1 MFPWS
6 HERGFDVMGSPV
18 CAQPRLSAISR
29 HLILAGSALFLVTA
43 MPAIAQ
49 SASPAAGEAARN
61 FDIPAQPLRDALRE
75 LMQQGR
81 LQIGYEAADVEG
93 KTSSAVSGSM
103 SAGEALS
110 RLLAGTGLTF
120 RYLTAGSVALEPAP
134 RPASGAIQLGPVR
147 VEDGGASAGGIAPS
161 VTSDMLATERTGSF
175 TTRGT
180 ASATKLPLS
189 LRETPQSVTVITR
202 ERIETENL
210 VDLIDVVDSTPG
222 LVVSYNGARPF
233 FQSRGF
239 EIDRI
244 TQDGIPTIH
253 DNYIPGSLGNMA
265 MQDRVEVVRGAT
277 SLMQGAGNPSAAINL
292 IRKRP
297 TDRFQIDASASA
309 GSWNDYRATG
319 DISGPVTG
327 DGRIRA
333 RVVGYYQDA
342 ENFRDIEEDDSR
354 LLYATVDFGLTER
367 TILNVGYSYLDI
379 HSNFAWGGIPL
390 AYDGGKLDVPRS
402 TFVGVD
408 WEYLDN
414 KVHTVYAGLD
424 HDFGGGWRLKL
435 NAAYVDARTDTLATA
450 VAPTEPE
457 GGYGHVW
464 WAAEKNL
471 EQKAIDLYVSGP
483 IELFGRTHELVL
495 GGALSREESHVKEW
509 FDIWYPTS
517 SSGVDFLTWNH
528 SAPRPD
534 ISDDSPYRYD
544 YDVHSK
550 QDSLYATGRFE
561 LADPLKLI
569 LGGRL
574 DWYDR
579 TALWGGDGYGVDAHL
594 TKYAGVTYDI
604 TRNHTVYASY
614 TDVFQPQSQRGIDGD
629 YLDPVVGQNYEIG
642 LKGEYFDGALNAS
655 VALFRLDQTNRA
667 RLLDDQS
674 SCPIFPAD
682 SCYAATGLVRSKG
695 IDAELQG
702 ALTPDWRIAAGF
714 TWSRAR
720 IRKDADPANIG
731 KVLNTLIPTTQFK
744 LSTEYRLP
752 GALNRVKLGGRFTW
766 QSRIFAEATAADDTP
781 VRNQQQAYGLLDLF
795 ATYTPVDRLSV
806 QLAVNNVFDKTYYR
820 NLAGEWGSFFY
831 SASGI
836 FGEPRNVLATVRY
849 RY

>member
-1 MFPWS
+1 MIS
-6 HERGFDVMGSPV
+6 MICTR
-18 CAQPRLSAISR
+18 PRRAFFSR
-29 HLILAGSALFLVTA
+29 HLMLASSALGLAVSS
-43 MPAIAQ
+43 PAIAQ
-49 SASPAAGEAARN
+49 STPSTAGEVVRG
-61 FDIPAQPLRDALRE
+61 FVIPAQPLREALRQ

-81 LQIGYEAADVEG
+81 LQIGFEVVDVDG

-103 SAGEALS
+103 STGEALS

-120 RYLTAGSVALEPAP
+120 RYLAAGSVVLEPAP
-134 RPASGAIQLGPVR
+134 QSAGGAIQLGPVR
-147 VEDGGASAGGIAPS
+147 VEEGGANGGGIAPS
-161 VTSDMLATERTGSF
+161 VTSDILATERTGSF

-180 ASATKLPLS
+180 ASATKLPLT

-222 LVVSYNGARPF
+222 LVVSYSGARPF

-253 DNYIPGSLGNMA
+253 DNYIPSSLGNMA

-297 TDRFQIDASASA
+297 AERLQADISVSA
-309 GSWNDYRATG
+309 GSWNDYRITG
-319 DISGPVTG
+319 DVSAPLTS

-342 ENFRDIEEDDSR
+342 RNFRDIEEDDSR
-354 LLYATVDFGLTER
+354 LAYATIDFDVTDR
-367 TILNVGYSYLDI
+367 TTLNLGYSYLDI
-379 HSNFAWGGIPL
+379 HTNFVWGGIPL
-390 AYDGGKLDVPRS
+390 AYDGSKLDVPRS
-402 TFVGVD
+402 TFVGTD

-414 KVHTVYAGLD
+414 KVNTVFGSLD

-435 NAAYVDARTDTLATA
+435 NATYVDASTDTLATA

-464 WAAEKNL
+464 WAARKNL
-471 EQKAIDLYVSGP
+471 EQKALDLYVSGP
-483 IELFGRTHELVL
+483 VELFGRTHELVL
-495 GGALSREESHVKEW
+495 GGALSREESHVAEW

-517 SSGVDFLTWNH
+517 SNGIDFRTWNH

-534 ISDDSPYRYD
+534 ISEDSPYRYD

-579 TALWGGDGYGVDAHL
+579 TALWGGDGYGVEAHL
-594 TKYAGVTYDI
+594 TKYAGITYDI
-604 TRNHTVYASY
+604 ASNHTVYASY

-629 YLDPVVGQNYEIG
+629 YLEPIIGQNYEIG
-642 LKGEYFDGALNAS
+642 LKGEYFDGALNAAI
-655 VALFRLDQTNRA
+655 ALFQLDQTNRA

-674 SCPIFPAD
+674 NCPSFPSD
-682 SCYAATGLVRSKG
+682 SCYEATGLVRSKG

-702 ALTPDWRIAAGF
+702 ALTPDWQIAAGF
-714 TWSRAR
+714 TWSRAK

-731 KVLNTLIPTTQFK
+731 KVLNALIPATQFK

-752 GALNRVKLGGRFTW
+752 GVLNQVKLGARFSW
-766 QSRIFAEATAADDTP
+766 QSKIYADATAADGTP
-781 VRNQQQAYGLLDLF
+781 VRNEQKAYGLLDLF
-795 ATYTPVDRLSV
+795 ATYTPIERLSF
-806 QLAVNNVFDKTYYR
+806 QLSVNNVFDKTYYR

-836 FGEPRNVLATVRY
+836 FGEPRNVLATARY
-849 RY
+849 RF